1 MNVPR
6 DVEWWRARALM
17 TVSGAPDRIRFGN
30 FIVDLGTRQLRDGS
44 KTIHLTPKAFE
55 LLLVLIEQRPR
66 AVAKV
71 ALQERLWPET
81 FVSEANLPILV
92 GEVRAALRDDARK
105 PEFIRTVHGF
115 GYAFCGETIG
125 AVPSATKT
133 AATSACWLISK
144 TRHVAL
150 HEGDNVIGRD
160 PSGDVW
166 LDGRGVSRRHARITI
181 QAETAILTDLESK
194 NGTWVNGHRLLVA
207 EPLKDGDQ
215 IKVGSVRVTFRVWT
229 DGGST
234 ETTTGSNDQ

>member
-1 MNVPR
+1 MNGG
-6 DVEWWRARALM
+6 LM
-17 TVSGAPDRIRFGN
+17 AGGAAVTMPSVGPEQIRFGK
-30 FIVDLGTRQLRDGS
+30 FVLDLGTRELRDGS
-44 KTIHLTPKAFE
+44 LSIHLTPKAFE
-55 LLLVLIEQRPR
+55 LLLMLIEQRPR
-66 AVAKV
+66 AVAKA

-125 AVPSATKT
+125 ALPAVPMPAVT
-133 AATSACWLISK
+133 TSSCWLISK

-150 HEGDNVIGRD
+150 REGDNVIGRD

-166 LDGRGVSRRHARITI
+166 LDGRGVSRRHTKITVEG
-181 QAETAILTDLESK
+181 QTATLSDLESK
-194 NGTWVNGHRLLVA
+194 NGTWLNGHRLLVA

-215 IKVGSVRVTFRVWT
+215 IKLGSVRITFRVWT

-234 ETTTGSNDQ
+234 ETTGSIS

>member
-1 MNVPR
+1 M
-6 DVEWWRARALM
+6 DEDLM
-17 TVSGAPDRIRFGN
+17 PGGAAVTMPSVGPEQIRFGR
-30 FIVDLGTRQLRDGS
+30 FVLDLGTRELRDGS
-44 KTIHLTPKAFE
+44 LSIHLTPKAFE
-55 LLLVLIEQRPR
+55 LLLMLIEQRPR
-66 AVAKV
+66 AVAKA

-125 AVPSATKT
+125 AVPAVPMPTT
-133 AATSACWLISK
+133 TTSSCWLISK

-150 HEGDNVIGRD
+150 REGDNAIGRD

-166 LDGRGVSRRHARITI
+166 LDARGVSRRHAKITV
-181 QAETAILTDLESK
+181 EGRTATLSDLESK
-194 NGTWVNGHRLLVA
+194 NGTWVNGHRLLGA
-207 EPLKDGDQ
+207 EALKDGDQ
-215 IKVGSVRVTFRVWT
+215 LKLGSVRITFRVWA

-234 ETTTGSNDQ
+234 ETTGTIS

>member
-1 MNVPR
+1 V
-6 DVEWWRARALM
+6 VEGALM
-17 TVSGAPDRIRFGN
+17 SESGAPARIHFGD
-30 FIVDLGTRQLRDGS
+30 FVVDPGTRQLRNGS
-44 KTIHLTPKAFE
+44 QTIHLTPKAFE

-66 AVAKV
+66 AVAKA

-92 GEVRAALRDDARK
+92 GEVRAALQDDARK

-115 GYAFCGETIG
+115 GYAFCGETMG
-125 AVPSATKT
+125 T
-133 AATSACWLISK
+133 APAAPRTGATSACWLISK

-166 LDGRGVSRRHARITI
+166 LEGRGVSRRHAKVTI
-181 QAETAILTDLESK
+181 QAQVATLTDLESK

-215 IKVGSVRVTFRVWT
+215 IKIGSVRVTFRVWT

-234 ETTTGSNDQ
+234 ETTTGSKDH

>member
-1 MNVPR
+1 M
-6 DVEWWRARALM
+6 A
-17 TVSGAPDRIRFGN
+17 SGAPDQIRFGD
-30 FIVDLGTRQLRDGS
+30 FVVDLGTRELRNGS
-44 KTIHLTPKAFE
+44 APIHLTPKAFE

-66 AVAKV
+66 AVAKA

-125 AVPSATKT
+125 AVPAMPKP
-133 AATSACWLISK
+133 AAVTSACWLISK

-150 HEGDNVIGRD
+150 HEGENVIGRD
-160 PSGDVW
+160 PAGDVW
-166 LDGRGVSRRHARITI
+166 FDGRGVSRRHATITVHGD
-181 QAETAILTDLESK
+181 TATIDDLDSK
-194 NGTWVNGHRLLVA
+194 NGTWVNEHRLVVA

-215 IKVGSVRVTFRVWT
+215 IKLGSVRVTFRVWA

-234 ETTTGSNDQ
+234 ETTGLI